1 MAQHDVKDV
10 LQPEAGMTTR
20 SQGKSLEWN
29 LTVMPKRQLLKSDEA
44 LVFLKEI
51 RKRKSS
57 NMVLMYI
64 FLFQG

>member
-29 LTVMPKRQLLKSDEA
+29 LTVMSKRQLLKSDEA
-44 LVFLKEI
+44 LVFLKE
-51 RKRKSS
+51 KVVK
-57 NMVLMYI
+57 VKGKVVTWY
-64 FLFQG
+64 